1 VQLRAKKR
9 KKVGRKPG
17 KMRVQCCFTLSTE
30 CLARITAMA
39 HELGLSRSKAF
50 EELVTPDF
58 PMIFQ
63 MFKDGKSFDDMVIQS
78 GCAPALLRHL
88 WRERKMGLDGK
99 PVPVELEQ
107 VRVSLQELKNE
118 GRYMRETTRE
128 RIARVQASAEKFVAE
143 AKVRE
148 ERARALAPKARG
160 TE

>member
-1 VQLRAKKR
+1 
-9 KKVGRKPG
+9 
-17 KMRVQCCFTLSTE
+17 
-30 CLARITAMA
+30 
-39 HELGLSRSKAF
+39 
-50 EELVTPDF
+50 
-58 PMIFQ
+58 
-63 MFKDGKSFDDMVIQS
+63 
-78 GCAPALLRHL
+78 
-88 WRERKMGLDGK
+88 MGLDGK